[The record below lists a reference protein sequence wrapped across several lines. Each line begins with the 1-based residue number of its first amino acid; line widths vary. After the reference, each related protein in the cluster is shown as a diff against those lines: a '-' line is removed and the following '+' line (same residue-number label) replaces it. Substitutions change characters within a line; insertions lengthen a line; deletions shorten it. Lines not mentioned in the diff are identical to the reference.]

1 MTAGLVVSD
10 YTVIV
15 YEMVRQPG
23 CQSTAYN
30 NATIHCCLSKKT
42 TSLVKQK
49 QTSTQA
55 YVTL

>member
-1 MTAGLVVSD
+1 MTACLVVSD
-10 YTVIV
+10 YTVVV

-30 NATIHCCLSKKT
+30 NATVHCCLSKK